1 MGTLFLVLIVGILL
15 LLVLLLC
22 YCHRERFEC
31 AFEITERIRYQ
42 IFWNGTL
49 RYFMEGYMALSLNS
63 MLDLVQGLD
72 WSSHFARLTS
82 LFTWV
87 ILTMVFLVPVFLTI
101 FFRWKFSMF
110 NDPEFFD
117 KFKDII
123 SDLSYRS
130 KYSSYFIL
138 IYCYRRLAQICLIV
152 FS

>member
-1 MGTLFLVLIVGILL
+1 MGTLFLVLIVGLLL
-15 LLVLLLC
+15 LLVLLVC
-22 YCHRERFEC
+22 RSQSERFEC

-63 MLDLVQGLD
+63 MLDMVQGLD
-72 WSSHFARLTS
+72 WSTHFARLTS

-87 ILTMVFLVPVFLTI
+87 ILALVFLVPVFLTI

-117 KFKDII
+117 KFKEII

-152 FS
+152 FC

>member
-1 MGTLFLVLIVGILL
+1 
-15 LLVLLLC
+15 
-22 YCHRERFEC
+22 
-31 AFEITERIRYQ
+31 
-42 IFWNGTL
+42 
-49 RYFMEGYMALSLNS
+49 
-63 MLDLVQGLD
+63 
-72 WSSHFARLTS
+72 
-82 LFTWV
+82 
-87 ILTMVFLVPVFLTI
+87 VPVFLTI